1 LHLSKTIAFYSCL
14 HYFNVSYKNII
25 KAAKVGSKID
35 FIKIFIKKPF
45 LYLFVSFLSEKIKKR
60 YKQIKNFLNKKTYVT
75 F

>member
-45 LYLFVSFLSEKIKKR
+45 LYLFFQKR
-60 YKQIKNFLNKKTYVT
+60 
-75 F
+75 

>member
-35 FIKIFIKKPF
+35 FIKIFIKK
-45 LYLFVSFLSEKIKKR
+45 LFRNKL
-60 YKQIKNFLNKKTYVT
+60 KNFLNKKNYVT

>member
-45 LYLFVSFLSEKIKKR
+45 LYLFFQKR
-60 YKQIKNFLNKKTYVT
+60 YKQIKKLS
-75 F
+75 